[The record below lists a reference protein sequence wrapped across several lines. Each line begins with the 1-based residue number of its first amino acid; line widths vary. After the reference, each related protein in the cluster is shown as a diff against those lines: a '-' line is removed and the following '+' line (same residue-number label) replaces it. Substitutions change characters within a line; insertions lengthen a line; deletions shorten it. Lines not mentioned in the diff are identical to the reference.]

1 MTIDQ
6 IRFKAINLIED
17 VITLQVNVQNGC
29 YADKA
34 ELQVKKAR
42 LEGIKTWAI
51 ENNQINNIKHFFAAN
66 NFGQNRQFVAF
77 EISKFFNN

>member
-34 ELQVKKAR
+34 ELKVK
-42 LEGIKTWAI
+42 
-51 ENNQINNIKHFFAAN
+51 
-66 NFGQNRQFVAF
+66 
-77 EISKFFNN
+77 